1 MSAVKRSKI
10 SKIFF
15 FFVLMLAVLAMVGF
29 GLTGIF
35 SQSISAS
42 VASVGKVDV
51 SADDYFRGIQNE
63 ITSVSQQVGTQ
74 LTIDQALLF
83 GLDRNVLQRLITQA
97 AYENE
102 AQRLGVSVG
111 DETVKD
117 ALLSN
122 TGFHGLTG
130 TFDEDVYKDALNR
143 SGMTTSGYEALLR
156 SDASQLLIQA
166 AVSSGVNLPSEAT
179 LAVFDYIGESRGFVY
194 ARVGVNHIAG
204 SIPAATDAELSAFY
218 DTNPEAFTQPLTR
231 QLTYVSLTPE
241 MVAETLAI
249 SDVRITSLY
258 EDRTGEYN
266 TPAKRFVE
274 RIVFGTKSEATD
286 ARNSIDAGEM
296 TFEQLADTR
305 GLSLAD
311 IDLGD
316 VTARDVGT
324 AAAEVLFATEEPGI
338 YGPVETNIG
347 PALFRVNAA
356 IAALSVP
363 LEEVRDELRR
373 ELAIDEASFRI
384 ADVASEVIDLIAG
397 GASLEEVANETDMQL
412 DMIDLAEGQT
422 EGIAAYAT
430 FREEATA
437 SEIGEERDILDLE
450 DGGIFAL
457 RVDGITEA
465 FVKPYTDVSQAVF
478 DGQQNAK
485 TQELMLARAEQ
496 IVNAIGVSNGGSL
509 SDFGGSV
516 LLEDAT
522 LVTRTSTIPD
532 LPPSVIDEV
541 FALDVGG
548 STVIE
553 DAFGAIIIE
562 LTSVTPFDPENENAI
577 AILAQVDAQQTQQL
591 SQDLLAYFGAALV
604 SSTQPTVNQARI
616 DTLHQQ
622 LNYSG
627 N

>member
-1 MSAVKRSKI
+1 MSAKKSKI

-42 VASVGKVDV
+42 VATVGKVDV
-51 SADDYFRGIQNE
+51 SADDYFRSIQNE
-63 ITSVSQQVGTQ
+63 ITSVSQQFGTQ

-111 DETVKD
+111 DETVRD
-117 ALLSN
+117 SLLSN
-122 TGFHGLTG
+122 PGFQGLTG
-130 TFDEDVYKDALNR
+130 TFDEDVYKDSIRR
-143 SGMTTSGYEALLR
+143 SNMTTSGYEALVR
-156 SDASQLLIQA
+156 ADASQLLIQA
-166 AVSSGVNLPSEAT
+166 AVSAGVNLPDEAS
-179 LAVFDYIGESRGFVY
+179 LAIFDYIGESRDFTY
-194 ARVGVNHIAG
+194 ARVGANNIAG
-204 SIPAATDAELSAFY
+204 SIPAPTDAELSAY
-218 DTNPEAFTQPLTR
+218 YVANPDAFTQPLTR
-231 QLTYVSLTPE
+231 QITYVSLTPE
-241 MVAETLAI
+241 VVAETLEV
-249 SDVRITSLY
+249 SDERIASLY
-258 EDRTGEYN
+258 EDRDAEYN

-274 RIVFGTKSEATD
+274 RIVLGSQVEATE
-286 ARNSIDAGEM
+286 ARARINAGDM

-316 VTARDVGT
+316 VTARDVGA
-324 AAAEVLFATEEPGI
+324 AAAEVLFASEEPGI

-356 IAALSVP
+356 ISALTIP
-363 LEEVRDELRR
+363 LEEVRNDLRR
-373 ELAIDEASFRI
+373 ELAIEDAGFRI
-384 ADVASEVIDLIAG
+384 ADVADEVIDLIAG

-412 DMIDLAEGQT
+412 DTIDLAEGET
-422 EGIAAYAT
+422 DGIAAYAT
-430 FREEATA
+430 FREEASA
-437 SEIGEERDILDLE
+437 SEIGEDRDILDLE

-465 FVKPYTDVSQAVF
+465 FVKPMEDVSQAVI
-478 DGQQNAK
+478 DGQLNAK
-485 TQELMLARAEQ
+485 THELMIARAEQ
-496 IVNAIGVSNGGSL
+496 IVQAIGVSNGGSL
-509 SDFGGSV
+509 SDFGGSL

-522 LVTRTSTIPD
+522 EVTRTSTIPD
-532 LPPSVIDEV
+532 LPPSVIEEV
-541 FALDVGG
+541 FALEVGAA
-548 STVIE
+548 TVIE
-553 DAFGAIIIE
+553 DVYGAVIIE
-562 LTSVTPFDPENENAI
+562 LTSMAPFDPNSEEAA
-577 AILAQVDAQQTQQL
+577 AILEQVNAQQTQQL
-591 SQDLLAYFGAALV
+591 AQDLLAYFGAALV
-604 SSTQPTVNQARI
+604 TTAQPTVNQARI

-622 LNYSG
+622 LNYSA

>member
-1 MSAVKRSKI
+1 MSAKKSKI

-15 FFVLMLAVLAMVGF
+15 FFVLSLAVLAMVGF

-42 VASVGKVDV
+42 VATVGKVDV
-51 SADDYFRGIQNE
+51 SADDYFRSIQNE
-63 ITSVSQQVGTQ
+63 ISSVSQQFGTQ
-74 LTIDQALLF
+74 LTIEQALLF

-111 DETVKD
+111 DATVKD

-122 TGFHGLTG
+122 PGFQGLTG
-130 TFDEDVYKDALNR
+130 TFDEDVYKDAIRR
-143 SGMTTSGYEALLR
+143 SGMNPAEYEALVR

-166 AVSSGVNLPSEAT
+166 AVSAGVNLPDEAT
-179 LAVFDYIGESRGFVY
+179 LAVFDYIGESRGFTY
-194 ARVGVNHIAG
+194 ARVGANNIAG
-204 SIPAATDAELSAFY
+204 SVPAPTDAELTAY
-218 DTNPEAFTQPLTR
+218 YEANPEAFTQPLTR
-231 QLTYVSLTPE
+231 QITYVSLTPE
-241 MVAETLAI
+241 MVAETLEV
-249 SDVRITSLY
+249 SEDRIAALY
-258 EDRTGEYN
+258 EDRGAEYN

-274 RIVFGTKSEATD
+274 RIVLGSQAEATE
-286 ARNSIDAGEM
+286 ARNGIDAGDM

-305 GLSLAD
+305 GLTVAD

-316 VTARDVGT
+316 VTARDIGT
-324 AAAEVLFATEEPGI
+324 AAAEVLFASEEPGI

-356 IAALSVP
+356 ISALSIP
-363 LEEVRDELRR
+363 LEEVHDELRR
-373 ELAIDEASFRI
+373 ELAIEDASFRI
-384 ADVASEVIDLIAG
+384 ADVADEVIDLIAG
-397 GASLEEVANETDMQL
+397 GASLEEVADETDMQL
-412 DMIDLAEGQT
+412 DTIYLAEGQAD
-422 EGIAAYAT
+422 GIAAYAT

-465 FVKPYTDVSQAVF
+465 FVKPIADVSQAVF

-485 TQELMLARAEQ
+485 THELMLARAEQ

-509 SDFGGSV
+509 NDFGGSL
-516 LLEDAT
+516 LLENAT
-522 LVTRTSTIPD
+522 DVTRTSTIPD

-541 FALDVGG
+541 FALEVGD

-553 DAFGAIIIE
+553 DVYGAVIVE
-562 LTSVTPFDPENENAI
+562 LTSVAPFDPDNEDAI
-577 AILAQVDAQQTQQL
+577 AILAQVGAQQTQQL
-591 SQDLLAYFGAALV
+591 AQDLLAYFGAALV
-604 SSTQPTVNQARI
+604 NTAQPTVNQARI
-616 DTLHQQ
+616 DSLHQQ
-622 LNYSG
+622 LNFSA

>member
-42 VASVGKVDV
+42 VATVGKVDV
-51 SADDYFRGIQNE
+51 TADDYFRSIQNE
-63 ITSVSQQVGTQ
+63 ISSVSQQFGTQ

-102 AQRLGVSVG
+102 ALRLGVSVG

-117 ALLSN
+117 SLLSN
-122 TGFHGLTG
+122 PGFQGLTG
-130 TFDEDVYKDALNR
+130 TFDEDVYKDAIRR
-143 SGMTTSGYEALLR
+143 SGMSTADYETLVR

-166 AVSSGVNLPSEAT
+166 AVSAGVNLPDEAT
-179 LAVFDYIGESRGFVY
+179 LAILDYIGESRGFTY
-194 ARVGVNHIAG
+194 ARVGANNITG
-204 SIPAATDAELSAFY
+204 SVPAPTDAELSAY
-218 DTNPEAFTQPLTR
+218 YEANPEAFTQPLTR
-231 QLTYVSLTPE
+231 QITYVSLTPV
-241 MVAETLAI
+241 MVAETM
-249 SDVRITSLY
+249 DVSEERITALY
-258 EDRTGEYN
+258 ESRDSEYN

-274 RIVFGTKSEATD
+274 RIVLGSQAEATE
-286 ARNSIDAGEM
+286 ARNSIDTGDM

-305 GLSLAD
+305 GLSLTD

-324 AAAEVLFATEEPGI
+324 AAAEVLFASEEPGI

-356 IAALSVP
+356 ISALSIP
-363 LEEVRDELRR
+363 LEEVYDELRR
-373 ELAIDEASFRI
+373 ELAIEDAGFRI
-384 ADVASEVIDLIAG
+384 GDVANEVIDLIAG
-397 GASLEEVANETDMQL
+397 GASLEEVADETDMQL
-412 DMIDLAEGQT
+412 DTINLAEGQAD
-422 EGIAAYAT
+422 GIAAYAT

-437 SEIGEERDILDLE
+437 SEVGEERDILDLE

-465 FVKPYTDVSQAVF
+465 FVKPMANVSQAVF

-485 TQELMLARAEQ
+485 THELMLARAEQ
-496 IVNAIGVSNGGSL
+496 IINAIGVSNGGSL
-509 SDFGGSV
+509 SDFGGSL

-522 LVTRTSTIPD
+522 DVTRTSTIPD
-532 LPPSVIDEV
+532 LPPSIIDEI
-541 FALDVGG
+541 FAMEVGEA
-548 STVIE
+548 TVIE
-553 DAFGAIIIE
+553 DVYGAVILE
-562 LTSVTPFDPENENAI
+562 LTSVAPFDPANEDAI
-577 AILAQVDAQQTQQL
+577 AILAQIEAQQTQQL
-591 SQDLLAYFGAALV
+591 AQDLLAYFGAALV
-604 SSTQPTVNQARI
+604 NTAQPTVNQARI
-616 DTLHQQ
+616 DSLHQQ
-622 LNYSG
+622 LNYSA

>member
-1 MSAVKRSKI
+1 MSAKKSKI

-15 FFVLMLAVLAMVGF
+15 FFVLSLAVLAMVGF

-42 VASVGKVDV
+42 VATVGKVDV
-51 SADDYFRGIQNE
+51 SADDYFRSIQNE
-63 ITSVSQQVGTQ
+63 ISSVSQQFGTQ
-74 LTIDQALLF
+74 LTIEQALLF

-111 DETVKD
+111 DATVKD

-122 TGFHGLTG
+122 PGFQGLTG
-130 TFDEDVYKDALNR
+130 TFDEDVYKDAIRR
-143 SGMTTSGYEALLR
+143 SGMNPAEYEALVR

-166 AVSSGVNLPSEAT
+166 AVSAGVNLPDEAT
-179 LAVFDYIGESRGFVY
+179 LAVFDYIGESRGFTY
-194 ARVGVNHIAG
+194 ARVGANNIAG
-204 SIPAATDAELSAFY
+204 SVPAPTDAELTAY
-218 DTNPEAFTQPLTR
+218 YEANPEAFTQPLTR
-231 QLTYVSLTPE
+231 QITYVSLTPE
-241 MVAETLAI
+241 MVAETLEV
-249 SDVRITSLY
+249 SEDRIAALY
-258 EDRTGEYN
+258 EDRGAEYN

-274 RIVFGTKSEATD
+274 RIVLGSQAEATE
-286 ARNSIDAGEM
+286 ARNSIDAGDM

-305 GLSLAD
+305 GLTVAD

-316 VTARDVGT
+316 VTARDIGT
-324 AAAEVLFATEEPGI
+324 AAAEVLFASEEPGI

-356 IAALSVP
+356 ISALSIP
-363 LEEVRDELRR
+363 LEEVHDELRR
-373 ELAIDEASFRI
+373 DLAIEDASFRI
-384 ADVASEVIDLIAG
+384 ADVADEVIDLIAG
-397 GASLEEVANETDMQL
+397 GASLEEVADETDMQL
-412 DMIDLAEGQT
+412 DTIYLAEGQAD
-422 EGIAAYAT
+422 GIAAYAT

-465 FVKPYTDVSQAVF
+465 FVKPIADVSQAVF

-485 TQELMLARAEQ
+485 THELMLARAEQ

-509 SDFGGSV
+509 NDFGGSL
-516 LLEDAT
+516 LLENAT
-522 LVTRTSTIPD
+522 DVTRTSTIPD

-541 FALDVGG
+541 FALEVGD

-553 DAFGAIIIE
+553 DVYGAVIVE
-562 LTSVTPFDPENENAI
+562 LTSVTPFDPDNEDAI
-577 AILAQVDAQQTQQL
+577 AILAQVGAQQTQQL
-591 SQDLLAYFGAALV
+591 AQDLLAYFGAALV
-604 SSTQPTVNQARI
+604 NTAQPTVNQARI
-616 DTLHQQ
+616 DSLHQQ
-622 LNYSG
+622 LNFSA

>member
-42 VASVGKVDV
+42 VATVGKVDV
-51 SADDYFRGIQNE
+51 SADDYFRSIQNE
-63 ITSVSQQVGTQ
+63 ISSVSQQFGTQ
-74 LTIDQALLF
+74 LTIDQALSF

-111 DETVKD
+111 DATVKD
-117 ALLSN
+117 ALLAN
-122 TGFHGLTG
+122 PGFQGLTG
-130 TFDEDVYKDALNR
+130 TFDEDVYKDAIRR
-143 SGMTTSGYEALLR
+143 SGMSPAEYETLIR
-156 SDASQLLIQA
+156 SDSSQLLIQA
-166 AVSSGVNLPSEAT
+166 AVSAGVNLPDDAT
-179 LAVFDYIGESRGFVY
+179 LAIFDYIGESRGFTY
-194 ARVGVNHIAG
+194 ARVGANNIAG
-204 SIPAATDAELSAFY
+204 SVPAPTDVELTAY
-218 DTNPEAFTQPLTR
+218 YEANPDAFTQPLTR
-231 QLTYVSLTPE
+231 QITYVSLTPE
-241 MVAETLAI
+241 MVAETLEI
-249 SDVRITSLY
+249 SEDRIAALY
-258 EDRTGEYN
+258 EERASEYN

-274 RIVFGTKSEATD
+274 RIVLGSQAEATE
-286 ARNSIDAGEM
+286 ARNGLDAGDM

-305 GLSLAD
+305 GLTLAD

-316 VTARDVGT
+316 VTARDVGA
-324 AAAEVLFATEEPGI
+324 AAAEVLFASEEPGI
-338 YGPVETNIG
+338 YGPVETNVG
-347 PALFRVNAA
+347 PALFRMNAA
-356 IAALSVP
+356 ISALSIP
-363 LEEVRDELRR
+363 LDEVHDELRR
-373 ELAIDEASFRI
+373 ELAIEDAGFRI
-384 ADVASEVIDLIAG
+384 ADVADEVIDLIAG
-397 GASLEEVANETDMQL
+397 GASLEEVADETDMQL
-412 DMIDLAEGQT
+412 DTIDLAEGQAD
-422 EGIAAYAT
+422 GIAAYAT

-465 FVKPYTDVSQAVF
+465 FVKPIADVSQAVF

-485 TQELMLARAEQ
+485 THELMLARAEQ
-496 IVNAIGVSNGGSL
+496 IVKAIGASNGGSL
-509 SDFGGSV
+509 SDFGGSL

-522 LVTRTSTIPD
+522 EVTRTSTIPD
-532 LPPSVIDEV
+532 LPPSVIEEV
-541 FALDVGG
+541 FALEVGE

-553 DAFGAIIIE
+553 DVYGAVIIE
-562 LTSVTPFDPENENAI
+562 LTSVAPFDPDNENSVAV
-577 AILAQVDAQQTQQL
+577 LAQVGAQQTQQL

-604 SSTQPTVNQARI
+604 TTAQPTVNQARI
-616 DTLHQQ
+616 DSLHQQ
-622 LNYSG
+622 LNYSA

>member
-10 SKIFF
+10 SKFFF

-42 VASVGKVDV
+42 VATVGKVDV
-51 SADDYFRGIQNE
+51 SADDYFRSIQNE
-63 ITSVSQQVGTQ
+63 ISSVSQQFGTQ

-117 ALLSN
+117 SLLSN
-122 TGFHGLTG
+122 PGFQGLTG
-130 TFDEDVYKDALNR
+130 IFDEDVYKDAIRR
-143 SGMTTSGYEALLR
+143 SGMSTAEYEALVR

-166 AVSSGVNLPSEAT
+166 AVSAGVNLPDEAT
-179 LAVFDYIGESRGFVY
+179 LAIFDYIGESRAFTY
-194 ARVGVNHIAG
+194 ARVGANNIAG
-204 SIPAATDAELSAFY
+204 SVPAPTDAELSAY
-218 DTNPEAFTQPLTR
+218 YEANPEAFTQPLTR
-231 QLTYVSLTPE
+231 QITYVSLTPE
-241 MVAETLAI
+241 MVAETLEI
-249 SDVRITSLY
+249 SEERIVALY
-258 EDRTGEYN
+258 EERGAEYN

-274 RIVFGTKSEATD
+274 RIVLGSQAEAT
-286 ARNSIDAGEM
+286 ASRNGIDAGDM

-305 GLSLAD
+305 GLTLAD

-316 VTARDVGT
+316 VTARDVGA
-324 AAAEVLFATEEPGI
+324 AAAEVLFASEEPGI

-356 IAALSVP
+356 ISALSIP
-363 LEEVRDELRR
+363 LEEVHDELRR
-373 ELAIDEASFRI
+373 ELAIEDAGYRI
-384 ADVASEVIDLIAG
+384 GDVADEVIDLIAG
-397 GASLEEVANETDMQL
+397 GASLEEVADETDMQL
-412 DMIDLAEGQT
+412 DTIDLAEGQAD
-422 EGIAAYAT
+422 GIAAYAT

-437 SEIGEERDILDLE
+437 SEIGEDRDILDLE

-465 FVKPYTDVSQAVF
+465 FVIPMADVSQAVF

-485 TQELMLARAEQ
+485 THELMLARADQ
-496 IVNAIGVSNGGSL
+496 IVKAIGVSNGGSL
-509 SDFGGSV
+509 SDFGGSL

-522 LVTRTSTIPD
+522 EVTRTSTIPD

-541 FALDVGG
+541 FAMEVGET
-548 STVIE
+548 TVIE
-553 DAFGAIIIE
+553 DVYGAVIIE
-562 LTSVTPFDPENENAI
+562 LTSVAPFDPDSEDAV
-577 AILAQVDAQQTQQL
+577 AILAQVSAQQTQQL

-604 SSTQPTVNQARI
+604 TTAQPTVNQARI
-616 DTLHQQ
+616 DSLHQQ
-622 LNYSG
+622 LNYSA